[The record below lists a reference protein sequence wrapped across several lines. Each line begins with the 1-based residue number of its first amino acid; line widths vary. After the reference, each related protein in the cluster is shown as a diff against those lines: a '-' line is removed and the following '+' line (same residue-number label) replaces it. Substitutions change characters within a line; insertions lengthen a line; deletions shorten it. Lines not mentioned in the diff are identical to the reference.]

1 MEYLPLSLT
10 QCLEAHQ
17 DIPLQIKYSIL
28 LDVAKGLNYLHCKR
42 PPIVHRDLT
51 ANNILLTSNFIAK
64 ISDLGVSRMI
74 DTFKLQRHTKAP
86 GNIVVMPP
94 EALKGNPSYDH
105 KLDVFSYGCLIL
117 HVFTHQW
124 PVPTDQY
131 VRKRNYHGMYKLVSE
146 WDRRSNY
153 TEQIPNDPFHP
164 FVKCC
169 LDNNAKNRPVMSNAI
184 RCIEG
189 ALSKLPPLKNKLEM
203 LKEISDLE
211 ELVQTERSS
220 KENELS
226 RLQDIVQTSE
236 QAMKQA
242 HEDQRKLAV
251 EKINLSLSLSA
262 KQREVIEQAKLIQL
276 QASQSREH
284 QRQISDAKLIKSEL
298 QTCRKRIKKK
308 EIDNLV
314 LQQQLADL
322 QQQLTEANTS
332 VKSLTDENA
341 KLQADVLSL
350 TKGLENTLK
359 SKDELIS
366 VLESELPIPPSYND
380 QKERIQPLMTQELK
394 QGDSW

>member
-1 MEYLPLSLT
+1 
-10 QCLEAHQ
+10 
-17 DIPLQIKYSIL
+17 
-28 LDVAKGLNYLHCKR
+28 
-42 PPIVHRDLT
+42 
-51 ANNILLTSNFIAK
+51 
-64 ISDLGVSRMI
+64 
-74 DTFKLQRHTKAP
+74 
-86 GNIVVMPP
+86 
-94 EALKGNPSYDH
+94 
-105 KLDVFSYGCLIL
+105 
-117 HVFTHQW
+117 
-124 PVPTDQY
+124 
-131 VRKRNYHGMYKLVSE
+131 
-146 WDRRSNY
+146 
-153 TEQIPNDPFHP
+153 
-164 FVKCC
+164 
-169 LDNNAKNRPVMSNAI
+169 
-184 RCIEG
+184 
-189 ALSKLPPLKNKLEM
+189 
-203 LKEISDLE
+203 
-211 ELVQTERSS
+211 
-220 KENELS
+220 
-226 RLQDIVQTSE
+226 
-236 QAMKQA
+236 MKQA

-262 KQREVIEQAKLIQL
+262 KQREVIEQAKLIQV

-284 QRQISDAKLIKSEL
+284 QRQISDAKLMKSEL

-322 QQQLTEANTS
+322 QQLTEANTS